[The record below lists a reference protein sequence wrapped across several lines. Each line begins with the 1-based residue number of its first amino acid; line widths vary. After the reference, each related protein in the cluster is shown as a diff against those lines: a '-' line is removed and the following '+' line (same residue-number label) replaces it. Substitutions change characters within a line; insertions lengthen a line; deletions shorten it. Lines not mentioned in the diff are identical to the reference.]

1 MFEGL
6 LQPLHLLLIVGIAL
20 LCFGPRQFTDFG
32 KGVGDGIRN
41 FKSALEQ
48 SDATSKPVGSEDKS
62 RGNAKETL

>member
-1 MFEGL
+1 M
-6 LQPLHLLLIVGIAL
+6 

-48 SDATSKPVGSEDKS
+48 SDATSKRVKSEDKS